1 MVLELASLEKK
12 KKEEEEEVQKKKKK
26 KENDDFRFFSKF
38 VYSASVQLS

>member
-12 KKEEEEEVQKKKKK
+12 KKKKK
-26 KENDDFRFFSKF
+26 KENDNFGFFSKF